1 LTQAV
6 TFTVAKR
13 KYVKKDYS
21 FFGIVWRGM
30 NKHILIVEDNADLA
44 SLVALHVQDMGC
56 TSDIADNGGKA
67 MRLYEKNNYDLVLL
81 DIMLPVIS
89 GIEVCKK
96 MREGSRYVPIM
107 MLTSKTSEIDRVVGL
122 EVGADDYISKPFSI
136 PELLARIKAQFRSV
150 EALVN
155 SQENIKQD
163 SVIQAGDMSID
174 LQRRQVFITDK
185 ELNLTAKEFDLLVY
199 FAKHP
204 GQVFTRSQLLDHVWG
219 YQFEGYD
226 HTVNT
231 HINRLRT
238 KVEKDAANPE
248 YILTVWGVGYKFG
261 GSKR

>member
-1 LTQAV
+1 
-6 TFTVAKR
+6 
-13 KYVKKDYS
+13 
-21 FFGIVWRGM
+21 M

-44 SLVALHVQDMGC
+44 SLIALHVQDIGC
-56 TSDIADNGGKA
+56 SSDIADNGGKA
-67 MRLYEKNNYDLVLL
+67 MRLYEKNDYDLVLL
-81 DIMLPVIS
+81 DIMLPVMD

-96 MREGSRYVPIM
+96 MREGGLYVPIM

-150 EALVN
+150 EALLK
-155 SQENIKQD
+155 SQENIKQGH
-163 SVIQAGDMSID
+163 VIQAGDMSID
-174 LQRRQVFITDK
+174 LHKRQVFIADK

-204 GQVFTRSQLLDHVWG
+204 GQVFTRTQLLDQVWG

-231 HINRLRT
+231 HINRLRI

-248 YILTVWGVGYKFG
+248 YILTVWGVGYKFSEQKG
-261 GSKR
+261 K